1 MWLTGIEM
9 LFLKFILV
17 TGRNVPDP
25 DKIVGWT
32 ITPAS
37 TRYRPAKEL
46 NRVHILIMMILITFF
61 PYLDLFKYWSL
72 IDLIPSNDKQCSS
85 KNISCLKEN
94 GSPEANSL
102 TPRKAKAIS
111 TSCEKTNSSTTWKW
125 NSWSKIFNGRNDKKK
140 SIGKSGRVEY

>member
-37 TRYRPAKEL
+37 ARYRPAKEL
-46 NRVHILIMMILITFF
+46 NRVHILIMMILIIIT
-61 PYLDLFKYWSL
+61 LSLFRFISILVSYWS
-72 IDLIPSNDKQCSS
+72 NTFKRQAMQ
-85 KNISCLKEN
+85 LKEYKLLKREQLQKLTAWLPVKQKQSRRVAEKQIPQILESEIH
-94 GSPEANSL
+94 GVKSL
-102 TPRKAKAIS
+102 TEGMIRKSPLVK
-111 TSCEKTNSSTTWKW
+111 
-125 NSWSKIFNGRNDKKK
+125 
-140 SIGKSGRVEY
+140 VEE